1 MLASKALTIVRT
13 CVLAT
18 QKSLLSYSRNMATD
32 LPHIAD
38 IERLSPRVI
47 RILGGN
53 PGKFQLQGT
62 NTYIVG
68 QGPKRLLIDT
78 GEGKPIWKESL
89 AKVLKDESA
98 TIDRVILT
106 HWHPDH
112 VGGIQDV
119 LQLSPGAKI
128 LKNKPD
134 QGQEEITDGQVFETD
149 GATLRAFHSPG
160 HTVDHM
166 ALVLKEEDAM
176 FTGDN
181 VLGHGTAVFEDL
193 GAYMDSLD
201 RMKREFKGRGYPG
214 HGVVIDDGPAKIT
227 EYIAHRK
234 QREEEALK
242 VLAQPREDGAEGWH
256 SMELV
261 KVIYKGYPEAL
272 HVPAEGSLLHVLRK
286 LQAEGKTQEVDGKWS
301 ITKQGNSLLAS
312 S

>member
-1 MLASKALTIVRT
+1 MTAK
-13 CVLAT
+13 
-18 QKSLLSYSRNMATD
+18 
-32 LPHIAD
+32 LPHIPD

-62 NTYIVG
+62 NTYLVG
-68 QGPKRLLIDT
+68 QGAKRLLIDT
-78 GEGKPIWKESL
+78 GEGKPLWRESL
-89 AKVLKDESA
+89 GKVLKDESA

-112 VGGIQDV
+112 VGGVEDV
-119 LQLSPGAKI
+119 LQLSPGVKI

-134 QGQEEITDGQVFETD
+134 DGQEDITNGQIFETE
-149 GATLRAFHSPG
+149 GASLRAFHSPG

-166 ALVLKEEDAM
+166 ALILKEEDAM

-193 GAYMDSLD
+193 TAYMDSLD
-201 RMKREFKGRGYPG
+201 RMKHEFKGRAYPG
-214 HGVVIDDGPAKIT
+214 HGQVIDDGPAKIT

-234 QREEEALK
+234 QREEEALD
-242 VLAQPREDGAEGWH
+242 VLSQPRTDGQKGWQ

-261 KVIYKGYPEAL
+261 KVIYKAYPEAL
-272 HVPAEGSLLHVLRK
+272 HIPAQGSLVHVLKK
-286 LQAEGKTQEVDGKWS
+286 LQAEGKTQEVDGRWS
-301 ITKQGNSLLAS
+301 VTSHGKM
-312 S
+312 